1 MARWEWILLH
11 PGEQELIDRAR
22 NGDLDAFTD
31 LVCRYEKKVFTAA
44 YRIMGNYSDAC
55 DLAQEVFIRVYQAL
69 PRFRGDC
76 SFITWLYRITANL
89 CRDELRRQGRQKKNS
104 LDEML
109 ASSAGNSL
117 PVDQCPSPC
126 ESLERREFQEMVQG
140 CLNELPEEFRL
151 VLIMREIQG
160 LSYDEIAAT
169 LDISL
174 GTVKSRLSRARQ
186 AFRQKISG
194 RRELLAFRPR
204 LVK

>member
-1 MARWEWILLH
+1 MH

-109 ASSAGNSL
+109 ASSAGKSL

-126 ESLERREFQEMVQG
+126 ESLERREFQEIVQG
-140 CLNELPEEFRL
+140 CLNELPEEYRL